1 MNNKN
6 ILTVLALIA
15 IAFITRFIPHAPN
28 FTAIGA
34 MALFGGAHLKDK
46 KVAFLIPVAALI
58 LSDLVLGFHNTM
70 LAVYASFIAI
80 GLIGFTIAG
89 KVNTKNVL
97 FASLASSAL
106 FFVVTNFAVWAVSDF
121 YSKDMVGLT
130 TCYVAALPFFTNTI
144 LADLF
149 YSTMLFGAMHYITQS
164 NLVKQK
170 V

>member
-15 IAFITRFIPHAPN
+15 IAFVTRFIPHAPN

-34 MALFGGAHLKDK
+34 MALFGGAYLKDK
-46 KVAFLIPVAALI
+46 KVAFLIPVAALV
-58 LSDLVLGFHNTM
+58 LSDVIIGFHNTM

-80 GLIGFTIAG
+80 GFIGFTLSG
-89 KVNTKNVL
+89 KVNVKNVA

-106 FFVVTNFAVWAVSDF
+106 FFVVTNFAVWAIGDF
-121 YSKDMVGLT
+121 YSKDTVGLT
-130 TCYVAALPFFTNTI
+130 NCFVAALPFFTNTI

-149 YSTMLFGAMHYITQS
+149 YSGLLFGAMHLITQS
-164 NLVKQK
+164 NLAKQR

>member
-34 MALFGGAHLKDK
+34 MALFGGAYLKDK
-46 KVAFLIPVAALI
+46 KVAFFIPLAALV
-58 LSDLVLGFHNTM
+58 LSDLILGFHNTM
-70 LAVYASFIAI
+70 IAVYASFLAI
-80 GLIGFTIAG
+80 GLIGFTLSG
-89 KVNTKNVL
+89 KVNVKNVA
-97 FASLASSAL
+97 FASIASSAL

-121 YSKDMVGLT
+121 YSKDMLGLT
-130 TCYVAALPFFTNTI
+130 ACYVSAIPFFTNTI

-149 YSTMLFGAMHYITQS
+149 YSSLLFGAMHLITQT
-164 NLVKQK
+164 NLIKQRI
-170 V
+170 